1 MAFAKDFTVKSTQE
15 GSCVLVILTIMSMLL
30 MFGLATYKS
39 ATYFEQFSLLRAA
52 HEQQA
57 LVTRSLLEYGVLTV
71 VRNYQTV
78 LEHKDPWSLH
88 IESSEYKGT
97 IQVSK
102 TDEGVLLSAAI
113 IEPEK
118 SSKTLTCLVG
128 QDNNGKIQVWGF
140 QKG

>member
-1 MAFAKDFTVKSTQE
+1 MAFAKDFTVRSTQE

-52 HEQQA
+52 HEQQTLLA
-57 LVTRSLLEYGVLTV
+57 RSLLEYGVLTIA
-71 VRNYQTV
+71 RNYQTV

-88 IESSEYKGT
+88 IVSAEYKGI
-97 IQVSK
+97 IQISN

-118 SSKTLTCLVG
+118 SSNYHTCLLVK
-128 QDNNGKIQVWGF
+128 DNNGKIQVWGF